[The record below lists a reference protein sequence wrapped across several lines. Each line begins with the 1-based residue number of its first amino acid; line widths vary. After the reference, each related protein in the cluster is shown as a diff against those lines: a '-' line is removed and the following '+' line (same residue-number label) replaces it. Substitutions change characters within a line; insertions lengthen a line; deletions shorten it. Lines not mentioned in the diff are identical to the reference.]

1 MLKNKR
7 GLSGIVVAIIL
18 IALVLVAAGILW
30 VVIGNLLDS
39 GSKDISGTEKCLG
52 LIIEP
57 TSLEC
62 NATLDECTIRLDRPS
77 ISGPGKIDT
86 IYLTFKSDTG
96 EGDEIPIEQNIVSF
110 MTRTY
115 DSSEMNVSVSDVESV
130 DVRFSVDV
138 DGEEFPCPGA
148 KSIEKS

>member
-52 LIIEP
+52 LIIDP
-57 TSLEC
+57 TELTCDTTEC
-62 NATLDECTIRLDRPS
+62 IIRLDRTS
-77 ISGPGKIDT
+77 ISTREPVDKVYI
-86 IYLTFKSDTG
+86 TFRSDSQDG
-96 EGDEIPIEQNIVSF
+96 NEIPYDQNIVSF
-110 MTRTY
+110 KEITY
-115 DSSEMNVSVSDVESV
+115 DNSTEMGINSSEVTQA